1 MKKNILQYALALA
14 LTALI
19 LLGLTF
25 GLRPMAQANAE
36 AARLERMRTLL
47 PGSISFTEEAYT
59 GEDAN
64 IRSVHKAEN
73 GFVIETVTN
82 GYVGEINAL
91 IGVSNEGTVTGL
103 VIQDI
108 HETLG
113 LGDRA
118 RTDWQFLMQFLWGKG
133 DAEIGGNVDAIAG
146 ATVTS
151 KAVAR
156 CVNSAVAYVTGAD
169 AGSSATEWG
178 G

>member
-1 MKKNILQYALALA
+1 MKKNILQYALVLA
-14 LTALI
+14 VTALL
-19 LLGLTF
+19 LLGLSA
-25 GLRPMAQANAE
+25 GLKPNAE

-47 PGSISFTEEAYT
+47 PGSVSFTEEAYT

-64 IRSVHKAEN
+64 IRAVYKAEN

-82 GYVGEINAL
+82 GYVDEVNVMV
-91 IGVSNEGTVTGL
+91 GVSNEGTVTGL
-103 VIQDI
+103 VVQDI

-118 RTDWQFLMQFLWGKG
+118 RTDWHFLMQFLWSKG
-133 DAEIGGNVDAIAG
+133 DAEIGGNVDAITG

-169 AGSSATEWG
+169 AESAATEWG

>member
-1 MKKNILQYALALA
+1 MKKNILQYAVVLAV
-14 LTALI
+14 TALL
-19 LLGLTF
+19 LLGLSA
-25 GLRPMAQANAE
+25 GLKPNAE
-36 AARLERMRTLL
+36 TARLERMRTLL
-47 PGSISFTEEAYT
+47 PGSEVFTEEAYS

-64 IRSVHKAEN
+64 IRAVHKAEN

-82 GYVGEINAL
+82 GYVGEINAM